1 MSTGKRPTDVR
12 TALGK
17 AANSTRPSA
26 RGVEVKSPGK
36 KPRSEE
42 EKIRTT
48 LILTESEDER
58 LTRLVER
65 VRVEAGRRKVSR
77 AEVLR
82 ALIDSADVDSGPLTR
97 WVVEHPEPN
106 SS

>member
-1 MSTGKRPTDVR
+1 MATGKRPTDVR
-12 TALGK
+12 AALGK
-17 AANSTRPSA
+17 AAQSARPSV
-26 RGVEVKSPGK
+26 RGMEVKPGK

-48 LILTESEDER
+48 LILTETEDVR
-58 LTRLVER
+58 LTQLVER
-65 VRVEAGRRKVSR
+65 VRAEAGRRRLTR

>member
-1 MSTGKRPTDVR
+1 MATGKRPTDVR
-12 TALGK
+12 AALGK
-17 AANSTRPSA
+17 AANSARPSA
-26 RGVEVKSPGK
+26 RDVEVRPGK

-48 LILTESEDER
+48 LILTETEDER

-65 VRVEAGRRKVSR
+65 VRAGAGRRKVSR

-82 ALIDSADVDSGPLTR
+82 ALVDSADVDPGPLTR